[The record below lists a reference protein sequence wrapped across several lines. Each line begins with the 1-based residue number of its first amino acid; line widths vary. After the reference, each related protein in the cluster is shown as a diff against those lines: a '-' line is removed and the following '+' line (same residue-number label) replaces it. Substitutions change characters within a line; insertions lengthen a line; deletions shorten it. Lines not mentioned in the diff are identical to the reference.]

1 LVVTVGLTTAKLLLM
16 APGFQ
21 VYVVATVDVAVIV
34 EVPPIQIL
42 GELGVSV
49 SDGPGS
55 TVIVGVTVK
64 PKQPLALAPTTVY
77 IVVAAGVKVTNAPE
91 IFPGVQV

>member
-1 LVVTVGLTTAKLLLM
+1 MGLTTAKLLLM

-42 GELGVSV
+42 GELGVKV
-49 SDGPGS
+49 KEGPGS
-55 TVIVGVTVK
+55 TVIVGVTVN
-64 PKQPLALAPTTVY
+64 PKQPLAFAPTTVY
-77 IVVAAGVKVTNAPE
+77 KVVATGVKVTNAPE